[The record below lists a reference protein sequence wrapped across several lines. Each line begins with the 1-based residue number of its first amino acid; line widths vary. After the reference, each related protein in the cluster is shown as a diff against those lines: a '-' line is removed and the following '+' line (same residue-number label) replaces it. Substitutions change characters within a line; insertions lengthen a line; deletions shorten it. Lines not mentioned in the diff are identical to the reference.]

1 MPSCAGTVISTR
13 CTHSM
18 MQVQVRG
25 DPIKLL
31 TQVSQQAELV
41 SGHKNVLC
49 MKSIVPGRIAPRGE
63 LAGEHAFEV
72 LPGDTG
78 WCSSGGSGKGGGS
91 GAQFLLVTD
100 YCENG
105 SLAIWIRKHNQL
117 GLGQRQQHEPFPQ
130 DTALRLAEEVA
141 LGMAFLHAQDMV
153 HQDLKPDNVLITADT
168 RAMVG
173 DFGLAECLRSNSS
186 PVSGKIRGSSGA
198 EDVEGAGDV
207 EGAVDE
213 TLRAT
218 HRGGS
223 RDYIAP
229 ECWASGTC
237 TRASDVY
244 AFGILLHKLFV
255 QHNPR
260 ETYDWRAVLGG
271 RPNREYDAAVQEAVS
286 KGLRPTL
293 PPEGGAAQLTEPLR
307 TSLYGLMQR
316 CWHKDP
322 KIRPTFETV
331 AEELQSMRVS
341 HGADAAARRQ
351 LQSEQA
357 GDTAL
362 GTTSQPS
369 ASPSPD
375 PIVVTPKQ
383 PTPSKLSLKKV
394 QSVLRELLDLAEEVN
409 VLAAVE
415 EAEKRLLPA
424 ATPPDIVPSGE
435 AHAVEEKFTLQQR
448 ALRVLEMLDAVD
460 RCR

>member
-1 MPSCAGTVISTR
+1 MIDEAPSPRKREFTVVPDRTR
-13 CTHSM
+13 MH
-18 MQVQVRG
+18 
-25 DPIKLL
+25 
-31 TQVSQQAELV
+31 
-41 SGHKNVLC
+41 
-49 MKSIVPGRIAPRGE
+49 
-63 LAGEHAFEV
+63 
-72 LPGDTG
+72 
-78 WCSSGGSGKGGGS
+78 
-91 GAQFLLVTD
+91 FLLVTD
-100 YCENG
+100 YCEQG
-105 SLAIWIRKHNQL
+105 SLADWIKRYSKDEAQ
-117 GLGQRQQHEPFPQ
+117 GQAQGQDRAQQHEPFPQ

-186 PVSGKIRGSSGA
+186 PVSGKSRGSSGA

-255 QHNPR
+255 QHDPKK
-260 ETYDWRAVLGG
+260 TYDWRDVLGSEG
-271 RPNREYDAAVQEAVS
+271 FPDHYHARLQEAVS

-322 KIRPTFETV
+322 KIRPTFEAV
-331 AEELQSMRVS
+331 AEELR
-341 HGADAAARRQ
+341 AAAVIRRAFP
-351 LQSEQA
+351 A
-357 GDTAL
+357 GWNWKDGSTCIDGRIGRGLLGVTYRAEHANAKVVLKEVSLKPTHHLFCLCFPCPLFYLYCLVPYVLHMSSVLPLLPVPYVLRMPSMLRMPYVLHIPSGPPAL
-362 GTTSQPS
+362 
-369 ASPSPD
+369 
-375 PIVVTPKQ
+375 
-383 PTPSKLSLKKV
+383 LSLA
-394 QSVLRELLDLAEEVN
+394 Q
-409 VLAAVE
+409 
-415 EAEKRLLPA
+415 
-424 ATPPDIVPSGE
+424 
-435 AHAVEEKFTLQQR
+435 
-448 ALRVLEMLDAVD
+448 
-460 RCR
+460 